1 MNRMTSTRSS
11 LLAGLAAGVGL
22 IVLVGTL
29 MGQGANQPVK
39 SEAQYFVTGEGDD
52 AHLWVREG
60 SNLRCVG
67 HGECKAHNHDHKEG
81 DGHDHGKETP
91 KK

>member
-1 MNRMTSTRSS
+1 MQTNRKNVMLGVVAGIGLTA
-11 LLAGLAAGVGL
+11 LAG
-22 IVLVGTL
+22 IL
-29 MGQGANQPVK
+29 MGQGASQPVK
-39 SEAQYFVTGEGDD
+39 SETQYFVTGEGDE

-60 SNLRCVG
+60 TNLRCVG
-67 HGECKAHNHDHKEG
+67 HGECKAHQHDHKEG